1 MLTDAAWMA
10 GAAAHAVTV
19 TLVPPRAE
27 PLRSLL
33 VGRPRAG
40 ARRKDAQHA
49 SWLLRLA
56 TIGVVVYAAW
66 LPLLQ
71 VVRMATFPV
80 DPGRGRYA
88 AAATLLCLPVQAWL
102 VWSAARDVWGRAQRW
117 AFAALASFILAM
129 VPVAGVD
136 LLGALY
142 VLAVLVLVSLRP
154 PWALAG
160 FAALVVTPVAVALT
174 LGHGVWVG
182 YFTLGVLFAGIP
194 PAVVVWLIR
203 AARRLQTARSA
214 LAQQA
219 VIRERLRMDGEL
231 RQTVGA
237 ALEAIAA
244 RGNRASAVAAH
255 DPPVA
260 AQELDAVV
268 GTARRTLADARRMVA
283 RYQEVSL
290 RAELETTATLLA
302 AAGIR
307 ARIVLP
313 SEAVPD
319 RLDNS
324 ARAKLRREV
333 ASLLGTERPGSTVAI
348 RVVRDDQR
356 VQVELRAGNADPA
369 ATGVRTA

>member
-27 PLRSLL
+27 PLRSLV

-56 TIGVVVYAAW
+56 TNGVVVYAAW

-154 PWALAG
+154 PWALAA

-182 YFTLGVLFAGIP
+182 YFTLGVLFAGVP
-194 PAVVVWLIR
+194 PAVVV
-203 AARRLQTARSA
+203 
-214 LAQQA
+214 
-219 VIRERLRMDGEL
+219 
-231 RQTVGA
+231 
-237 ALEAIAA
+237 
-244 RGNRASAVAAH
+244 
-255 DPPVA
+255 
-260 AQELDAVV
+260 
-268 GTARRTLADARRMVA
+268 
-283 RYQEVSL
+283 
-290 RAELETTATLLA
+290 
-302 AAGIR
+302 
-307 ARIVLP
+307 
-313 SEAVPD
+313 
-319 RLDNS
+319 
-324 ARAKLRREV
+324 
-333 ASLLGTERPGSTVAI
+333 
-348 RVVRDDQR
+348 
-356 VQVELRAGNADPA
+356 
-369 ATGVRTA
+369 